1 MRIDDLRISTRLELG
16 FGVLGLMILAMV
28 AVVWVQVSTMTGLFG
43 DVANARIPRMVVG
56 SAIKEDV
63 QTISSS
69 VRNMILMRDT
79 AAILAEAQGIG
90 RVQKRIDQRFGEL
103 EKLLA
108 GDSAAQTA
116 LQQVQAARK
125 AYEPLQNETQELAGS
140 GQIFEAKDVLVD
152 KMHPAQQAYFSAM
165 DALLQQQQQ
174 QLGQATGATERA
186 ANSVRGMLLVT
197 TLVVIVL
204 GGLLAWWIIRSIA
217 GPLRQAV
224 RVARSV
230 AAGKL
235 QEPINAQGRNE
246 VAQLLLALKDMQ
258 GGLARVVTHVRQG
271 AQNVLGGSTE
281 IAQGNMDLSNRTEA
295 QAGALQETSA
305 SMQELRDAVVHN
317 ADNAQQANTLARDA
331 SAVAER
337 GGAVVGQVVDTM
349 RDINTSSQKIADII
363 GVIDSIAFQTN
374 ILALNAAVE
383 AARAGEQGRGFAVVA
398 SEVRA
403 LAGRSAEAAREIKGL
418 ISASVERVAQGSEL
432 VDKAGATMQEVVQSI
447 RRVTA
452 LVGEISSASAEQRS
466 GVAQIGEAIAQMD
479 HVTQQNAALVEQIAA
494 AATGLSTQAQEL
506 VQAVAVFQ
514 VDADAAAA
522 QPVAAPAA
530 HVAAAALGST
540 RQRLLS

>member
-1 MRIDDLRISTRLELG
+1 MRIDDLRISTRLGLG
-16 FGVLGLMILAMV
+16 FALLGMMILAMV

-63 QTISSS
+63 QTISSG
-69 VRNMILMRDT
+69 VRNMILMSDT
-79 AAILAEAQGIG
+79 TAIMAEAENIG
-90 RVQKRIDQRFGEL
+90 HVQKRIGQRFAEL

-108 GDSAAQTA
+108 DDGAAQAA

-125 AYEPLQNETQELAGS
+125 AYEPLQDETRDLASS
-140 GQIFEAKDVLVD
+140 GQVFDAKDVLVT

-165 DALLQQQQQ
+165 DALLHQQQQ

-186 ANSVRGMLLVT
+186 ANSVRGMLLAT
-197 TLVVIVL
+197 SLVVMVL
-204 GGLLAWWIIRSIA
+204 GGLLAWWIIRSIT

-230 AAGKL
+230 AAGNL
-235 QEPINAQGRNE
+235 QEPIEAQGRNE
-246 VAQLLLALKDMQ
+246 VAQLLLALKEMQ
-258 GGLARVVTHVRQG
+258 GALARVVTHVRQG
-271 AQNVLGGSTE
+271 AQSVLGGSTE

-295 QAGALQETSA
+295 QAGALEETSA
-305 SMQELRDAVVHN
+305 SMQELRDAVAHN
-317 ADNAQQANTLARDA
+317 ADNAQQANTLACDA

-349 RDINTSSQKIADII
+349 RGINASSQKIADII
-363 GVIDSIAFQTN
+363 GVIDGIAFQTN

-418 ISASVERVAQGSEL
+418 ISASVERITQGSDL

-466 GVAQIGEAIAQMD
+466 GVAQIGEAIVQMD
-479 HVTQQNAALVEQIAA
+479 QVTQQNAALVEQIAA

-506 VQAVAVFQ
+506 VRAVAVFQ
-514 VDADAAAA
+514 VDAGDGAGPPGAVPAGYAAASA
-522 QPVAAPAA
+522 SV
-530 HVAAAALGST
+530 H
-540 RQRLLS
+540 QRRLS